1 MSYASLD
8 KRRINGPDRVSQP
21 IFRASES
28 TATGGGAAAAGSA
41 ANGKG
46 KSRQV
51 EERSKRGDDGVR
63 PICEFWREECSR
75 LMRAPALL
83 RRGAPRSPR
92 HVS

>member
-28 TATGGGAAAAGSA
+28 AATGGETAGRPA
-41 ANGKG
+41 ANVKG

-63 PICEFWREECSR
+63 PICEYFTTKVEQ
-75 LMRAPALL
+75 
-83 RRGAPRSPR
+83 
-92 HVS
+92 H

>member
-28 TATGGGAAAAGSA
+28 TAMGEGTAAAGSA

-63 PICEFWREECSR
+63 PICESWREVQQTDESSCSI
-75 LMRAPALL
+75 
-83 RRGAPRSPR
+83 GVPRS
-92 HVS
+92 SQAS